1 MPIEKTIEM
10 MKAQVEQ
17 VGLPRFYKED
27 VDVDFKILEKYKNV
41 QYVWML
47 RECGSLLFPLRK
59 GASPFHLE
67 FYIRNDS
74 TCRFFI
80 VDGFSCNSF
89 KEIKASEVSKLI
101 NQEPIDFGLISSPDD
116 LIAKVGK
123 LLTDVNVTASV
134 FENPAYGSEPVNWQT
149 WLTWFT
155 GKNDLMEKVMRRSIN
170 LLTQLHDKRSYAGM
184 NIS

>member
-1 MPIEKTIEM
+1 MSIEQTIEM

-27 VDVDFKILEKYKNV
+27 VDVDFKILKKYKNV

-47 RECGSLLFPLRK
+47 RDCGSLLFPLRK

-80 VDGFSCNSF
+80 VDGLSCNSF
-89 KEIKASEVSKLI
+89 KEIKAAEVTKLI
-101 NQEPIDFGLISSPDD
+101 NQEPFDFGLLTSSDD
-116 LIAKVGK
+116 LIAKVGN

-134 FENPAYGSEPVNWQT
+134 FENPEYGKEPLYWQS

-155 GKNDLMEKVMRRSIN
+155 GKNDMMEKVMRRAIK
-170 LLTQLHDKRSYAGM
+170 LLPQLHDKQSYAGM